1 MKHLLLIILS
11 IIAFSCETDVD
22 VIDYSGSVPI
32 VYCVLNQDDTVHR
45 LRISR
50 SYLSTNGTIAPASSD
65 SLTIPGELN
74 ISIEA
79 VDKDQVTDHF
89 PFEPI
94 PIQKDSGFFP
104 HSVNGI
110 FQGIFAIKENTMY
123 RLILEIKEWDYV
135 AYSSFVTLG
144 DFQLVDPSF
153 PEVRDIHMLEDH
165 NPIIH
170 WTKCQNAAVYQVGIR
185 VHYQEM
191 KAEQIESKSR
201 LFLFTTTFYRDD
213 PGSFYSYSINSNQF
227 YKRMSESIQVDPA
240 CLRKLTSIDVC
251 VIAGSE
257 SVGVYMTTQEQQDP
271 FQVYDYTNMING
283 QGIFGSCKTVET
295 KGFILDDQSLDSL
308 AYGNMT
314 KSLNFFDSNGYR
326 KN

>member
-1 MKHLLLIILS
+1 MKTFLLLCLLIL
-11 IIAFSCETDVD
+11 ACSCSSDIDVFD
-22 VIDYSGSVPI
+22 DSGSVPI
-32 VYCVLNQDDTVHR
+32 VYCVLNQDDTVHY

-50 SYLSTNGTIAPASSD
+50 SYLSTNGTIPPASSD
-65 SLTIPGELN
+65 SLTIPGELS
-74 ISIEA
+74 ISVEVIDNNEVA
-79 VDKDQVTDHF
+79 GHF

-94 PIQKDSGFFP
+94 PIQKDTGFFP

-110 FQGIFAIKENTMY
+110 FQGIFAIKGNTLY

-144 DFQLVDPSF
+144 DFQLVDPAF
-153 PEVRDIHMLEDH
+153 PKVRDIHMLEDH

-170 WTKCQNAAVYQVGIR
+170 WTKSQNAAVYQVGLR

-191 KAEQIESKSR
+191 KAEQIENKSL

-227 YKRMSESIQVDPA
+227 YKKMSESIQVDPA
-240 CLRKLTSIDVC
+240 CLRKFTGLDVC

-283 QGIFGSCKTVET
+283 QGIFGSSKTVET
-295 KGFILDDQSLDSL
+295 KGFKLDDQSLDSL

-314 KSLNFFDSNGYR
+314 QSLNFFDSNGYR
-326 KN
+326 KK